1 MNSLQSIID
10 RNLGQVRER
19 MAAAARQSGR
29 SADAVR
35 LVAVTKYVP
44 LEVIQSLVA
53 AGCHDLGEN
62 RPQQLVERAQ
72 QLNLPAVRWHLIGH
86 WQRNKV
92 RRTLPAVSLLHA
104 GDRLSLL
111 EEISRERSSGVTCG
125 TASGTVSGTASGVTS
140 AAKLPVLLEI
150 NISGDPSKHGFAPS
164 DVEPLLPPISRLAG
178 LEVVG
183 LMAMSG
189 LESDATQARSEFAAV
204 RELAERLQQVAPPG
218 MSFGELSMGM
228 SGDFELAI
236 AEGATLVRIGS
247 ALYEG
252 LTV

>member
-1 MNSLQSIID
+1 MLLWKSNEMNSLQAIID
-10 RNLGQVRER
+10 TNLGQVRER
-19 MAAAARQSGR
+19 VAAAARQSGR
-29 SADAVR
+29 TADDVR
-35 LVAVTKYVP
+35 LVAVTKYVSI
-44 LEVIQSLVA
+44 EVIRALVA

-72 QLNLPAVRWHLIGH
+72 QLNQSAIRWHLIGH

-92 RRTLPAVSLLHA
+92 RRTLPAVSFLHA
-104 GDRLSLL
+104 GDRMSLL
-111 EEISRERSSGVTCG
+111 EEISRER
-125 TASGTVSGTASGVTS
+125 ASGVASKAT
-140 AAKLPVLLEI
+140 LPVLLEI
-150 NISGDPSKHGFAPS
+150 NISGDPSKHGFAAHE
-164 DVEPLLPPISRLAG
+164 VEPLLPAISRFVG

-189 LESDATQARSEFAAV
+189 LESDATQARREFAAV

-218 MSFGELSMGM
+218 MSFRELSMGM

-236 AEGATLVRIGS
+236 AEGATIVRIGS

-252 LTV
+252 LTE